1 MRGIAI
7 MLVALAGLPAG
18 QPHAQPQPPAKT
30 AQLQIVAPPRP
41 PYVIDQDGIGAGP
54 AVELVQHLADSV
66 GIEPTVRILP
76 FQRAVLALDQGNTI
90 YPALLRTPQREKRY
104 QWIGEVFADRAVFFT
119 RREAPV
125 VNAID
130 GARALP
136 VIGVM
141 RGSELQFTLQSLGLD
156 HMETNASEND
166 NARLLQARRIDGWF
180 ALEAVGRA
188 TWRELDFNPAD
199 LRSGEPFALLSFW
212 IAGSA
217 NLPPSTVAK
226 LRAAYRAM
234 RADGRYQRIIAP
246 LAALTAP
253 S

>member
-7 MLVALAGLPAG
+7 IIMALLGLLAGQTPIR
-18 QPHAQPQPPAKT
+18 AQ
-30 AQLQIVAPPRP
+30 AQADLQIVAPARP
-41 PYVIDQDGIGAGP
+41 PYIVDQDGFGAGP
-54 AVELVQHLADSV
+54 AVELVQHLARSIGSD
-66 GIEPTVRILP
+66 PTVRILP
-76 FQRAVLALDQGNTI
+76 FQRAVLALDQGNTL

-104 QWIGEVFADRAVFFT
+104 AWIGEVYVDRAVFFT
-119 RREAPV
+119 RRDQQA
-125 VNAID
+125 VNALTA
-130 GARALP
+130 ARGLP

-141 RGSELQFTLQSLGLD
+141 RGSELQSILQSLGL
-156 HMETNASEND
+156 EQIEVNASEND
-166 NARLLQARRIDGWF
+166 NARLLQADRISGWF
-180 ALEAVGRA
+180 TLEAVGRA

-217 NLPPSTVAK
+217 NLPPATVAK
-226 LRAAYRAM
+226 LRASYRAM

>member
-1 MRGIAI
+1 LRVIAI
-7 MLVALAGLPAG
+7 MLIALAGLPAG
-18 QPHAQPQPPAKT
+18 QSHAQTQPQMT
-30 AQLQIVAPPRP
+30 RLQIVGPARP
-41 PYVIDQDGIGAGP
+41 PYIIDQDGIGAGP
-54 AVELVQHLADSV
+54 AVELVQQLADSA
-66 GIEPTVRILP
+66 GIDPTVRILP
-76 FQRAVLALDQGNTI
+76 FQRAVLALDQGDTI

-119 RREAPV
+119 RRETTV

-141 RGSELQFTLQSLGLD
+141 RGSELQFILQSLGLD
-156 HMETNASEND
+156 RMEANASEKD
-166 NARLLQARRIDGWF
+166 NARLLQAERIDGWF

-188 TWRELDFNPAD
+188 TWRELDFNPAN

-217 NLPPSTVAK
+217 NLPPNTVAK
-226 LRAAYRAM
+226 LRAVYRAM

>member
-7 MLVALAGLPAG
+7 ILASVLSLPAG
-18 QPHAQPQPPAKT
+18 QAAAQAG
-30 AQLQIVAPPRP
+30 LQIVAPARP
-41 PYVIDQDGIGAGP
+41 PYIVDQDGIATGP
-54 AVELVQHLADSV
+54 AVELTQQLARSIRIDS
-66 GIEPTVRILP
+66 TVRILP
-76 FQRAVLALDQGNTI
+76 FQRAVMALDKGDTL

-104 QWIGEVFADRAVFFT
+104 VWIGEVYVDRAVFFT
-119 RREAPV
+119 RNDR
-125 VNAID
+125 NTINSID
-130 GARALP
+130 TARALP
-136 VIGVM
+136 VISVM
-141 RGSELQFTLQSLGLD
+141 RGSELQSILQSLGL
-156 HMETNASEND
+156 EQLEANATEID
-166 NARLLQARRIDGWF
+166 NARLLQAGRIDGWF

-188 TWRELDFNPAD
+188 TWRGLDFNPVE

-217 NLPPSTVAK
+217 NLPADTVVK

-246 LAALTAP
+246 LAALSAP